1 MESSGRNADH
11 VVWLQAVID
20 RAACALIV
28 KTQCPIYQRDLASH
42 LEKHFANVD
51 ALDNNTDCSCLLFA
65 SHVSLGLGLGQYL
78 GLRALFLTWQQP
90 TTSSNTQADCAKV
103 IAAHDEA
110 ANTKEDQSEEE
121 AQES

>member
-1 MESSGRNADH
+1 MG
-11 VVWLQAVID
+11 WLQAVID

-51 ALDNNTDCSCLLFA
+51 ALDNTDCACLLFA

-78 GLRALFLTWQQP
+78 GPWALGLTWQQP
-90 TTSSNTQADCAKV
+90 TTSSNTQADSVKV

-110 ANTKEDQSEEE
+110 ANMKEEDQSEEE
-121 AQES
+121 VPA